1 MSFEW
6 DERKRRRNLRG
17 HQVDFPDIFPLF
29 DGGFLERIDDRRDY
43 GETRIRCL
51 GEVNG
56 RVYVV
61 IYTWRGGNRRLISV
75 RKANDREQREYYS
88 RHS

>member
-6 DERKRRRNLRG
+6 DESKRRRNLRS

-29 DGGFLERIDDRRDY
+29 DGDFLERIDDRRDY

-75 RKANDREQREYYS
+75 RKANGREQREYYS